1 MTEMVA
7 AGEKKEIKEKKFN
20 KYVSFS
26 QYSMYYKCPR
36 SWKLAYIDNLRKK
49 ESNIHLVF
57 GTSMHEVIQDYLEM
71 LYNQPLLDTESVDWK
86 AKLLQTM
93 TTIADNER
101 NLIDGKRCMTD
112 DEFNEFIED
121 GNQLLDYFL
130 QEDVRQKYFS
140 KTRHTLAGIETSID
154 LEVRKNVGYIGFLD
168 VVLFDKINQKYKIID
183 LKTSTRGWNKW
194 QKSDESKTNQLLL
207 YKVFYAKEFG
217 VPLDKIDVEFIILK
231 RKHDPDDPWSGD
243 RIQRFV
249 PPHGNMSSKEAW
261 TSFNTFLNESFTK
274 GGEYDMENPFPKTP
288 GKNKKNCRWCEFAK
302 KSGGPC
308 DGKEGE

>member
-1 MTEMVA
+1 MTEVA
-7 AGEKKEIKEKKFN
+7 AGEKKQVKEKKFN
-20 KYVSFS
+20 KYVSYS

-71 LYNQPLLDTESVDWK
+71 LYNQPHLDAESVDWK

-93 TTIADNER
+93 TTIADDER

-112 DEFNEFIED
+112 DEFNEFVED
-121 GNQLLDYFL
+121 GNQMLDYFL
-130 QEDVRQKYFS
+130 QEDVRRKYFS
-140 KTRHTLAGIETSID
+140 KTRHSLSGIETSID

-194 QKSDESKTNQLLL
+194 QKSDESKTHQLLL
-207 YKVFYAKEFG
+207 YKVFYAKEFN
-217 VPLDKIDVEFIILK
+217 VPLDKIEVEFIILK
-231 RKHDPDDPWSGD
+231 RKHDPDDPWGGD

-249 PPHGNMSSKEAW
+249 PPHGSMSSKEAW

-274 GGEYDMENPFPKTP
+274 SGEYDMDNPFPKTP

>member
-1 MTEMVA
+1 MTQVA
-7 AGEKKEIKEKKFN
+7 AGEKKQVKEKKFN
-20 KYVSFS
+20 KYVSYS

-71 LYNQPLLDTESVDWK
+71 IYNQPHLDAESVDWK

-93 TTIADNER
+93 NTIADDER

-112 DEFNEFIED
+112 EEFAEFIQD
-121 GNQLLDYFL
+121 GNEILDYFL
-130 QEDVRQKYFS
+130 QEDVRKKYFS
-140 KTRHTLAGIETSID
+140 KTRHTLSGIETSID

-194 QKSDESKTNQLLL
+194 QKADESKTHQLLL
-207 YKVFYAKEFG
+207 YKVFYAKEFN
-217 VPLDKIDVEFIILK
+217 VPLDKIEVEFIILK
-231 RKHDPDDPWSGD
+231 RKHDPDDVWSGD

-249 PPHGNMSSKEAW
+249 PPHGSMSSKEAW

-274 GGEYDMENPFPKTP
+274 SGDYNMDYSFPKTP

-302 KSGGPC
+302 KSGGQC
-308 DGKEGE
+308 DGKEGD

>member
-1 MTEMVA
+1 MTEAV

-36 SWKLAYIDNLRKK
+36 SWKLAYVDNLRKK

-57 GTSMHEVIQDYLEM
+57 GTAMHETIQDYLEM
-71 LYNQPLLDTESVDWK
+71 LYNQPHLDTDSVDWK

-93 TTIADNER
+93 TTLADDEQ
-101 NLIDGKRCMTD
+101 NLIDGKRCMS
-112 DEFNEFIED
+112 DEEFSEFIED
-121 GNQLLDYFL
+121 GNEILDYFL
-130 QEDVRQKYFS
+130 QEEVRQKYFS
-140 KTRHTLAGIETSID
+140 KTRHSLSGIETSID

-194 QKSDESKTNQLLL
+194 QKSDESKTHQLLL
-207 YKVFYAKEFG
+207 YKVFYAKEFN
-217 VPLDKIDVEFIILK
+217 VPLDKIEVEFIILK

-249 PPHGNMSSKEAW
+249 PPHGTMSSKEAW
-261 TSFNTFLNESFTK
+261 SSFNTFLNESFTK
-274 GGEYDMENPFPKTP
+274 SGEYDLENPFPKTP
-288 GKNKKNCRWCEFAK
+288 GKNKKNCRWCEFASK
-302 KSGGPC
+302 AGGPC
-308 DGKEGE
+308 DGREGE

>member
-1 MTEMVA
+1 MTQVA
-7 AGEKKEIKEKKFN
+7 AGEKKQVKEKKFN
-20 KYVSFS
+20 KYVSYS

-36 SWKLAYIDNLRKK
+36 SWKLAYVDNLRKK

-71 LYNQPLLDTESVDWK
+71 IYNQPHLDAESVDWK

-93 TTIADNER
+93 NTIADDER

-112 DEFNEFIED
+112 EEFAEFVQD
-121 GNQLLDYFL
+121 GNEILDYFL
-130 QEDVRQKYFS
+130 QEEIRKKYFS
-140 KTRHTLAGIETSID
+140 KTRHTLSGIETSID

-194 QKSDESKTNQLLL
+194 QKSDESKTHQLLL
-207 YKVFYAKEFG
+207 YKVFYAKEFN
-217 VPLDKIDVEFIILK
+217 VPLDKIEVEFIILK
-231 RKHDPDDPWSGD
+231 RKHDPDDVWSGD

-249 PPHGNMSSKEAW
+249 PPHGSMSSKEAW

-274 GGEYDMENPFPKTP
+274 SGDYNMDYSFPKTP

-308 DGKEGE
+308 DGKEGD

>member
-1 MTEMVA
+1 MTQVA
-7 AGEKKEIKEKKFN
+7 AGEKKQVKEKKFN
-20 KYVSFS
+20 KYVSYS

-36 SWKLAYIDNLRKK
+36 SWKLAYVDNLRKK

-71 LYNQPLLDTESVDWK
+71 IYNQPHLDAESVDWK

-93 TTIADNER
+93 NIIADDER

-112 DEFNEFIED
+112 EEFAEFVQD
-121 GNQLLDYFL
+121 GNEILDYFL
-130 QEDVRQKYFS
+130 QEEIRKKYFS
-140 KTRHTLAGIETSID
+140 KTRHTLSGIETSID

-194 QKSDESKTNQLLL
+194 QKSDESKTHQLLL
-207 YKVFYAKEFG
+207 YKVFYAKEFN
-217 VPLDKIDVEFIILK
+217 VPLDKIEVEFIILK
-231 RKHDPDDPWSGD
+231 RKHDPDDVWSGD

-249 PPHGNMSSKEAW
+249 PPHGSMSSKEAW

-274 GGEYDMENPFPKTP
+274 SGDYNMDYSFPKTP

-308 DGKEGE
+308 DGKEGD

>member
-1 MTEMVA
+1 MTQVA
-7 AGEKKEIKEKKFN
+7 TGEKKQVKEKKFN

-36 SWKLAYIDNLRKK
+36 SWKLAYVDNLRKK

-71 LYNQPLLDTESVDWK
+71 IYNQPHLDADSVDWK

-93 TTIADNER
+93 NTIADDER

-112 DEFNEFIED
+112 EEFAEFIQD
-121 GNQLLDYFL
+121 GNEILDYFL
-130 QEDVRQKYFS
+130 QEEIRQQFFS
-140 KTRHTLAGIETSID
+140 KTRYSLSGIETSID
-154 LEVRKNVGYIGFLD
+154 LEVRNNVGYIGFLD

-194 QKSDESKTNQLLL
+194 QKSDESKTHQLLL
-207 YKVFYAKEFG
+207 YKVFYAKEFN
-217 VPLDKIDVEFIILK
+217 VPLDKIEVEFIILK
-231 RKHDPDDPWSGD
+231 RKHDPDDIWSGD

-249 PPHGNMSSKEAW
+249 PAHGSMSSKEAW

-274 GGEYDMENPFPKTP
+274 SGEYNMDYSFPKTP
-288 GKNKKNCRWCEFAK
+288 GKNKKNCRYCEFASK
-302 KSGGPC
+302 AGGPC

>member
-1 MTEMVA
+1 MTQVA
-7 AGEKKEIKEKKFN
+7 AGEKKQVKEKKFN
-20 KYVSFS
+20 KYVSYS

-36 SWKLAYIDNLRKK
+36 SWKLAYVDNLRKK

-71 LYNQPLLDTESVDWK
+71 IYNQPHLDAESVDWK

-93 TTIADNER
+93 NTIADDER

-112 DEFNEFIED
+112 EEFAEFIQD
-121 GNQLLDYFL
+121 GNEILDYFL
-130 QEDVRQKYFS
+130 QEDIRRKYFS
-140 KTRHTLAGIETSID
+140 KTRHTLSGIETSID

-194 QKSDESKTNQLLL
+194 QKSDESKTHQLLL
-207 YKVFYAKEFG
+207 YKVFYAKEFN
-217 VPLDKIDVEFIILK
+217 VPLDKIEVEFIILK
-231 RKHDPDDPWSGD
+231 RKHDPDDVWSGD

-249 PPHGNMSSKEAW
+249 PPHGSMSSKEAW

-274 GGEYDMENPFPKTP
+274 SGEYNMDYSFPKTP

-308 DGKEGE
+308 DGKEGD

>member
-1 MTEMVA
+1 MTEVA
-7 AGEKKEIKEKKFN
+7 AGEKKQVKEKKFN
-20 KYVSFS
+20 KYVSYS

-36 SWKLAYIDNLRKK
+36 SWKLAYVDNLRKK

-71 LYNQPLLDTESVDWK
+71 IYNQPHLDADSVDWK

-93 TTIADNER
+93 NTIADDER

-112 DEFNEFIED
+112 EEFAEFIQD
-121 GNQLLDYFL
+121 GNEILDYFL
-130 QEDVRQKYFS
+130 QEEIRQQFFS
-140 KTRHTLAGIETSID
+140 KTRYSLSGIETSID
-154 LEVRKNVGYIGFLD
+154 LEVRNNVGYIGFLD

-194 QKSDESKTNQLLL
+194 QKSDESKTHQLLL
-207 YKVFYAKEFG
+207 YKVFYAKEFN
-217 VPLDKIDVEFIILK
+217 VPLDKIEVEFIILK
-231 RKHDPDDPWSGD
+231 RKHDPDDVWSGD

-249 PPHGNMSSKEAW
+249 PAHGSMSSKEAW

-274 GGEYDMENPFPKTP
+274 SGEYNMDYSFPKP
-288 GKNKKNCRWCEFAK
+288 PR
-302 KSGGPC
+302 S
-308 DGKEGE
+308 

>member
-1 MTEMVA
+1 MTQVA
-7 AGEKKEIKEKKFN
+7 AGEKKQVKEKKFN

-36 SWKLAYIDNLRKK
+36 SWKLAYVDNLRKK

-71 LYNQPLLDTESVDWK
+71 MYNQPHLDVDSVDWK

-93 TTIADNER
+93 TTIADEDR

-112 DEFNEFIED
+112 EEFNEFTED

-130 QEDVRQKYFS
+130 QEDVRSKYFS
-140 KTRHTLAGIETSID
+140 KNRHTLSGIETSID

-194 QKSDESKTNQLLL
+194 QKADESKTHQLLL

-217 VPLDKIDVEFIILK
+217 VPLDKIEVEFIILK

-243 RIQRFV
+243 RVQRFV
-249 PPHGNMSSKEAW
+249 PPHGNMSSKQAW
-261 TSFNTFLNESFTK
+261 SSFNNFLNESFTK
-274 GGEYDMENPFPKTP
+274 SGEYDMDNPFPKTP

>member
-1 MTEMVA
+1 MTQVA
-7 AGEKKEIKEKKFN
+7 AGEKKQVKEKKFN
-20 KYVSFS
+20 KYVSYS

-36 SWKLAYIDNLRKK
+36 SWKLAYVDNLRKK

-71 LYNQPLLDTESVDWK
+71 IYNQPHLDAESVDWK

-93 TTIADNER
+93 NTIADDER

-112 DEFNEFIED
+112 EEFAEFIQD
-121 GNQLLDYFL
+121 GNEILDYFL
-130 QEDVRQKYFS
+130 QEDVRKKYFS
-140 KTRHTLAGIETSID
+140 KTRHTLSGIETSID

-194 QKSDESKTNQLLL
+194 QKSDESKTHQLLL
-207 YKVFYAKEFG
+207 YKVFYAKEFN
-217 VPLDKIDVEFIILK
+217 VPLDKIEVEFIILK
-231 RKHDPDDPWSGD
+231 RKHDPDDVWSGD

-249 PPHGNMSSKEAW
+249 PPHGSMSSKEAW

-274 GGEYDMENPFPKTP
+274 SGEYNMDYSFPKTP

>member
-1 MTEMVA
+1 MTQVA
-7 AGEKKEIKEKKFN
+7 AGEKKQVKEKKFN
-20 KYVSFS
+20 KYVSYS

-71 LYNQPLLDTESVDWK
+71 IYNQPHLDAESVDWK

-93 TTIADNER
+93 NTIADDER

-112 DEFNEFIED
+112 EEFAEFIQD
-121 GNQLLDYFL
+121 GNEILDYFL
-130 QEDVRQKYFS
+130 QEDVRKKYFS
-140 KTRHTLAGIETSID
+140 KTRHTLSGIETSID

-194 QKSDESKTNQLLL
+194 QKADESKTHQLLL
-207 YKVFYAKEFG
+207 YKVFYAKEFN
-217 VPLDKIDVEFIILK
+217 VPLDKIEVEFIILK
-231 RKHDPDDPWSGD
+231 RKHDPDDVWSGD

-249 PPHGNMSSKEAW
+249 PPHGSMSSKEAW

-274 GGEYDMENPFPKTP
+274 SGDYNMDYSFPKTP

>member
-1 MTEMVA
+1 MTQVA
-7 AGEKKEIKEKKFN
+7 TVDKKQVKEKKFN

-71 LYNQPLLDTESVDWK
+71 MYNQPHLDVDSIDWK

-93 TTIADNER
+93 TTIADEER
-101 NLIDGKRCMTD
+101 NLIDGKRCMTTEQF
-112 DEFNEFIED
+112 DEFIDD
-121 GNQLLDYFL
+121 GNQILDYLFSD
-130 QEDVRQKYFS
+130 EIRHKFFS
-140 KTRHTLAGIETSID
+140 KSRYSLSGIETSID
-154 LEVRKNVGYIGFLD
+154 LEVRNNVGYIGFLD
-168 VVLFDKINQKYKIID
+168 IVLFDKANQRYKIID

-194 QKSDESKTNQLLL
+194 QKADESKTHQLLL
-207 YKVFYAKEFG
+207 YKVFYAKEFN
-217 VPLDKIDVEFIILK
+217 VPLEKIDVEFIILK
-231 RKHDPDDPWSGD
+231 RKHDIDDPFGGD
-243 RIQRFV
+243 RIQRFI
-249 PPHGNMSSKEAW
+249 PPNGTMSSKEAW
-261 TSFNTFLNESFTK
+261 TSFNNFLNESFTK
-274 GGEYDMENPFPKTP
+274 SGEYDMENPFPKTP
-288 GKNKKNCRWCEFAK
+288 GKAKKNCRWCEFSK

>member
-7 AGEKKEIKEKKFN
+7 AGEKKQVKEKKYDR
-20 KYVSFS
+20 YVSFS

-36 SWKLAYIDNLRKK
+36 SWKLAYVDNLRKK

-71 LYNQPLLDTESVDWK
+71 MYNQPHLDVDSIDWK

-93 TTIADNER
+93 NTIADEER

-112 DEFNEFIED
+112 DEFNEFVED

-130 QEDVRQKYFS
+130 QEEVRKKYFS
-140 KTRHTLAGIETSID
+140 KTRHTLSGIETSID
-154 LEVRKNVGYIGFLD
+154 LEVRKNIGYIGFLD

-194 QKSDESKTNQLLL
+194 QKADESKTHQLLL
-207 YKVFYAKEFG
+207 YKVFYAKEFN
-217 VPLDKIDVEFIILK
+217 VPLDKIEVEFIILK
-231 RKHDPDDPWSGD
+231 RKHDPDDPWGGD
-243 RIQRFV
+243 RVQRFV

-261 TSFNTFLNESFTK
+261 SSFNTFLNESFTK
-274 GGEYDMENPFPKTP
+274 SGEYNMEYSFPKTP

-308 DGKEGE
+308 DGKEGD

>member
-1 MTEMVA
+1 MTQVA
-7 AGEKKEIKEKKFN
+7 AGEKKQVKEKKFN

-36 SWKLAYIDNLRKK
+36 SWKLAYVDNLRKK

-71 LYNQPLLDTESVDWK
+71 IYNQPHLDAESVDWK

-93 TTIADNER
+93 NTIADDER

-112 DEFNEFIED
+112 EEFAEFIQD
-121 GNQLLDYFL
+121 GNEILDYFL
-130 QEDVRQKYFS
+130 QEDVRRKYFS
-140 KTRHTLAGIETSID
+140 KTRHTLSGIETSID

-194 QKSDESKTNQLLL
+194 QKADESKTHQLLL
-207 YKVFYAKEFG
+207 YKVFYAKEFN
-217 VPLDKIDVEFIILK
+217 VPLDKIEVEFIILK
-231 RKHDPDDPWSGD
+231 RKHDPDDVWSGD

-249 PPHGNMSSKEAW
+249 PPHGSMSSKEAW

-274 GGEYDMENPFPKTP
+274 SGDYNMDYSFPKTP

-308 DGKEGE
+308 DGKEGD

>member
-1 MTEMVA
+1 MTQVA
-7 AGEKKEIKEKKFN
+7 AGEKKQVKEKKYDR
-20 KYVSFS
+20 YVSFS

-36 SWKLAYIDNLRKK
+36 SWKLAYVDNLRKK

-71 LYNQPLLDTESVDWK
+71 MYNQPHLDVDSINWK

-93 TTIADNER
+93 NTIADEER

-112 DEFNEFIED
+112 DEFNEFVED

-130 QEDVRQKYFS
+130 QEEVRKKYFS
-140 KTRHTLAGIETSID
+140 KTRHTLSGIETSID
-154 LEVRKNVGYIGFLD
+154 LEVRKNIGYIGFLD

-194 QKSDESKTNQLLL
+194 QKADESKTHQLLL
-207 YKVFYAKEFG
+207 YKVFYAKEFN
-217 VPLDKIDVEFIILK
+217 VPLDKIEVEFIILK
-231 RKHDPDDPWSGD
+231 RKHDPDDPWGGD
-243 RIQRFV
+243 RVQRFV

-261 TSFNTFLNESFTK
+261 SSFNTFLNESFTK
-274 GGEYDMENPFPKTP
+274 SGEYNMEYSFPKTP

-308 DGKEGE
+308 DGKEGD

>member
-1 MTEMVA
+1 MTQVA
-7 AGEKKEIKEKKFN
+7 AGEKKQVKEKKFN
-20 KYVSFS
+20 KYVSYS

-36 SWKLAYIDNLRKK
+36 SWKLAYVDNLRKK

-71 LYNQPLLDTESVDWK
+71 IYNQPHLDAESVDWK

-93 TTIADNER
+93 NTIADDER
-101 NLIDGKRCMTD
+101 NLIDRKRCMTD
-112 DEFNEFIED
+112 EEFAEFIQD
-121 GNQLLDYFL
+121 GNEILDYFL
-130 QEDVRQKYFS
+130 QEEVRQQFFS
-140 KTRHTLAGIETSID
+140 KTRYSLSGIETSID
-154 LEVRKNVGYIGFLD
+154 LEVRNNVGYIGFLD

-194 QKSDESKTNQLLL
+194 QKSDESKTHQLLL
-207 YKVFYAKEFG
+207 YKVFYAKEFN
-217 VPLDKIDVEFIILK
+217 VPLDKIEVEFIILK
-231 RKHDPDDPWSGD
+231 RKHDPDDVWSGD

-249 PPHGNMSSKEAW
+249 PPHGSMSSKEAW

-274 GGEYDMENPFPKTP
+274 SGEYNMDYSFPKTP

>member
-1 MTEMVA
+1 MTEVA
-7 AGEKKEIKEKKFN
+7 PAGEKKQVTEKKFN

-71 LYNQPLLDTESVDWK
+71 LYNQPHLDTESVDWK

-93 TTIADNER
+93 TTIADDER

-121 GNQLLDYFL
+121 GNQMLDYFL
-130 QEDVRQKYFS
+130 QEDVRRKYFS
-140 KTRHTLAGIETSID
+140 KTRHSLSGIETSID

-194 QKSDESKTNQLLL
+194 QKSDESKTHQLLL
-207 YKVFYAKEFG
+207 YKVFYAKEFN
-217 VPLDKIDVEFIILK
+217 VPLDKIEVEFIILK
-231 RKHDPDDPWSGD
+231 RKHDPDDPWGGD

-249 PPHGNMSSKEAW
+249 PPHGSMSSKEAW

-274 GGEYDMENPFPKTP
+274 SGEYDLENPFPKTP

>member
-1 MTEMVA
+1 MTQVA
-7 AGEKKEIKEKKFN
+7 AGEKKQVKEKKFN

-36 SWKLAYIDNLRKK
+36 SWKLAYVDNLRKK

-71 LYNQPLLDTESVDWK
+71 MYNQPHLDVDSVDWK

-93 TTIADNER
+93 TTIADEER

-112 DEFNEFIED
+112 EQFNEFVED

-130 QEDVRQKYFS
+130 QEDVRSKYFS
-140 KTRHTLAGIETSID
+140 KNRHTLSGIETSID

-168 VVLFDKINQKYKIID
+168 VVLFDKVNQKYKIID

-194 QKSDESKTNQLLL
+194 QKADESKTHQLLL
-207 YKVFYAKEFG
+207 YKVFYAKEFN
-217 VPLDKIDVEFIILK
+217 VPLDKIEVEFIILK
-231 RKHDPDDPWSGD
+231 RKHDPDDPWGLPG
-243 RIQRFV
+243 IPGGLPGTQV
-249 PPHGNMSSKEAW
+249 PKFMILGIDFATYLTPRA
-261 TSFNTFLNESFTK
+261 LNLRQNRRS
-274 GGEYDMENPFPKTP
+274 
-288 GKNKKNCRWCEFAK
+288 
-302 KSGGPC
+302 
-308 DGKEGE
+308 

>member
-1 MTEMVA
+1 MVA
-7 AGEKKEIKEKKFN
+7 AGEKKQVKEKKYDR
-20 KYVSFS
+20 YVSFS

-36 SWKLAYIDNLRKK
+36 SWKLAYVDNLRKK

-71 LYNQPLLDTESVDWK
+71 MYNQPHLDVDSINWK

-93 TTIADNER
+93 NTIADEER

-112 DEFNEFIED
+112 DEFNEFVED

-130 QEDVRQKYFS
+130 QEEVRKKYFS
-140 KTRHTLAGIETSID
+140 KTRHTLSGIETSID
-154 LEVRKNVGYIGFLD
+154 LEVRKNIGYIGFLD

-194 QKSDESKTNQLLL
+194 QKADESKTHQLLL
-207 YKVFYAKEFG
+207 YKVFYAKEFN
-217 VPLDKIDVEFIILK
+217 VPLDKIEVEFIILK
-231 RKHDPDDPWSGD
+231 RKHDPDDPWGGD
-243 RIQRFV
+243 RVQRFV

-261 TSFNTFLNESFTK
+261 SSFNTFLNESFTK
-274 GGEYDMENPFPKTP
+274 SGEYNMEYSFPKTP

-308 DGKEGE
+308 DGKEGD